1 MLINLHVFILIHL
14 DFCTSCVHVSV
25 IKSVYECG
33 YLSGCVSLRPESK
46 ASHLGTAL
54 ERRVI
59 DNYRPRLLPNHR
71 FGSGRQ
77 TACTPVCLP
86 FSPCT
91 HGFTDTHIY
100 TPSECASQ
108 SSLPGHARVN
118 THTWYIA
125 LQRQLNAAL
134 SNELSYSESCTAL
147 DIDLLFLILQPNIL
161 SHTHTCNDFKSS
173 HSKTTFSQLQCK
185 FLKHLVI
192 WEHVELW
199 MTGQVI
205 KN

>member
-77 TACTPVCLP
+77 TACTPVYLP
-86 FSPCT
+86 LSPCT

-118 THTWYIA
+118 THAHLIYSTSEATKCSSIKRA
-125 LQRQLNAAL
+125 LIFWKLHSTGHWFAILNPPTQH
-134 SNELSYSESCTAL
+134 S
-147 DIDLLFLILQPNIL
+147 L
-161 SHTHTCNDFKSS
+161 SHSHVQRFQKLTQQNDIL
-173 HSKTTFSQLQCK
+173 TTS
-185 FLKHLVI
+185 
-192 WEHVELW
+192 
-199 MTGQVI
+199 M
-205 KN
+205 

>member
-100 TPSECASQ
+100 THIHTLRMCIPIFSAWPRTGKHAHLIYSTSEATKC
-108 SSLPGHARVN
+108 SSIKRALIFWKLHSTGHWSA
-118 THTWYIA
+118 I
-125 LQRQLNAAL
+125 LNPPTQH
-134 SNELSYSESCTAL
+134 S
-147 DIDLLFLILQPNIL
+147 L
-161 SHTHTCNDFKSS
+161 SHS
-173 HSKTTFSQLQCK
+173 H
-185 FLKHLVI
+185 V
-192 WEHVELW
+192 
-199 MTGQVI
+199 
-205 KN
+205 